1 MSEFAVYSGASA
13 EGEMPISFDK
23 LAAYYAWQNRNRAAE
38 LAEREKWVKNP
49 GYNKSLQV
57 PSYQPWEAP
66 GLEGEER
73 KKIYAEIKLNE
84 FYELNDGFSP
94 AAHAVVHSADSAK
107 FFDDVKC
114 DYLGDS
120 DHLGWFKE
128 ISPSLNDTPFD
139 VQFDYDVGKINHY
152 TENGMIVHVR
162 ETSDPAAKTR
172 EQKLFIVLAN
182 LMTGELNRV
191 FAHDHD
197 DEKGHLAPGF
207 EHSLDETIHLK
218 SRHLSSVNGLKD
230 IAAKNSFAPKYHDE
244 IDHLLKQRQPKIQF
258 HRTGARSF
266 KPEGY
271 VGYEVLRPIARLDVE
286 RHLLGVLA
294 LQAGQQLNDRGAI
307 EHTPDRL
314 SIAQ

>member
-1 MSEFAVYSGASA
+1 MSELAVYSGASPDD
-13 EGEMPISFDK
+13 ETPTSFDN
-23 LAAYYAWQNRNRAAE
+23 LAAYYDWQHRNRAAE
-38 LAEREKWVKNP
+38 LAVREKWAKNP
-49 GYNKSLQV
+49 GYNKLLQV
-57 PSYQPWEAP
+57 PSFQPWEAP
-66 GLEGEER
+66 GLKDEER
-73 KKIYAEIKLNE
+73 QEIYAEIKLNK

-120 DHLGWFKE
+120 AHLGWFKD
-128 ISPSLNDTPFD
+128 ISPSSNGTPFD

-191 FAHDHD
+191 YAHDHD

-218 SRHLSSVNGLKD
+218 SRHLSSVNGQKD
-230 IAAKNSFAPKYHDE
+230 IVTQNAFAPKYQDE
-244 IDHLLKQRQPKIQF
+244 IDHLVKQRQPKIQF
-258 HRTGARSF
+258 ERTGAWSF

-271 VGYEVLRPIARLDVE
+271 VGYETLRPIGRLDAE
-286 RHLLGVLA
+286 RHLLGLLA

-307 EHTPDRL
+307 EQTPNRL